1 MPDGGSL
8 LIQSKQTDHRVD
20 FVLGDSGAGM
30 TKEVL
35 DKIFTPLF
43 TTKAKGMGF
52 GLSICK
58 RIVEA
63 HGGSISAEST
73 RGEGTTFTV
82 SIPADLDTTGDVTP

>member
-1 MPDGGSL
+1 
-8 LIQSKQTDHRVD
+8 VD
-20 FVLGDSGAGM
+20 FMFIDSGVGM

-35 DKIFTPLF
+35 DKIFTPLY

-63 HGGSISAEST
+63 HGGQISVKST
-73 RGEGTTFTV
+73 LGKGTVFDVSLPIRIDPKGGEN
-82 SIPADLDTTGDVTP
+82 P